1 MTIKFCFSNRLEA
14 LEEALWQRLATSPSD
29 PFAPEHIVVPGAAMQ
44 RRLTLS
50 YAKHFGVCANIR
62 FGYLAGWLWQRM
74 SRMLPSIAD
83 DSPLAPETL
92 TWRILRLLDD
102 PSIAS
107 LPRLNGYLGH
117 ADMAMRFDLA
127 ERIARLFDRYGIFRS
142 DWLSDWAQ
150 GKQPP
155 DVPSN
160 DRAMADE
167 KWQAFL
173 WKRIA
178 QELNLGSSHPID
190 DFLQK
195 LVVAGQDSIK
205 VLPERLTLFAL
216 PDLPPLYLRA
226 LDGLSRHT
234 QVDAYFLNPCREY
247 WGDIVDQ
254 RKQLSLRLKGD
265 DHAETGNRLLA
276 AWGQVAR
283 STLRQLLDVA
293 EGGAEDETHYIEPG
307 STSVLSRI
315 QQSILD
321 LEELDSDALADIKGD
336 RSIVVHCCHGI
347 NRQLEVTHDALL
359 DLFQHDTSLSLD
371 DVVVLVPNLPEVAG
385 TIEAVFGGAPKTPQ
399 SRYIPYHITGLPLV
413 EENPLA
419 RILLKVLQL
428 PDSRFEASRVLD
440 LLEEPQVA
448 KRFLLDDEDLDQV
461 RNWMREAGIHWGFN
475 AADRERHSGV
485 ADSRHTFD
493 QGIDRL
499 ILGYALPGVVDPVAG
514 LLPAGEIEGGGA
526 EVMARFALA
535 IETFAKWAEYLSN
548 AHGPATWRQALDSVL
563 DGLIDIDDLS
573 KSAEKEVRHRII
585 SLEESWASAN
595 FTSDLPVEIVRAALD
610 DSRGAPPGAL
620 PEGAVT
626 FAPLATLR
634 GLPYKVVCL
643 LNMNDGEFP
652 ANERPAEFDL
662 MAKQTQ
668 HRPGDRHRAQ
678 DDRGVFLDAVLSA
691 RERLL
696 IAYNGKSPRDNKPL
710 PPSLLVSQLLDEL
723 AQACVPA
730 TADSD
735 ALSQARKRFV
745 IEHPL
750 QAFSPR
756 YFDKS
761 DDCLFS
767 YAQEY
772 ASALNTAAVASGTQS
787 GLEPTTQDSDE
798 LPGEDEV
805 ASDIPDDDDLIPD
818 DQPRFFK
825 QSITLSEDQQDL
837 AKNINLDRLQR
848 FFRNPS
854 QHWIQQS
861 LGADVPGDEDENS
874 DVEPLLLDGDAERT
888 LRHQLLALKLS
899 ERGRNLSPEQALTH
913 ALAGVELPSGPLG
926 ESSFHALWALV
937 ESFAACVEGSR
948 RGAVLPNI
956 SYSFDLDSAQMSG
969 VLTGLHE
976 SGVVRYRLDGIGG
989 NVFLSLWLEHLV
1001 LCCRQPEGIELKSIH
1016 WGLDIFG
1023 EPSAVGFGPIEQDV
1037 ALAHLSKL
1045 ARLYKSGLSSPLPFF
1060 PRSAYAYY
1068 KARLIGKGKS
1078 PMGAAGNVWKHH
1090 MLNPECNDRYY
1101 RQAFRGIAKPLHAP
1115 LGPPG
1120 YETFAQITEL
1130 VFEPLLKVPP
1140 ANDAPDEVTT

>member
-1 MTIKFCFSNRLEA
+1 MAITLHFSNRLEA
-14 LEEALWQRLATSPSD
+14 LEGALWRRLEAAPLDAFT
-29 PFAPEHIVVPGAAMQ
+29 PEHIVVPGTAMQ
-44 RRLTLS
+44 RRLTVS
-50 YAKHFGVCANIR
+50 HAKHFGVCANVR
-62 FGYLAGWLWQRM
+62 FGYLAQWLWQRM
-74 SRMLPSIAD
+74 GRMLSNIAD
-83 DSPLAPETL
+83 ESPLAPETL
-92 TWRILRLLDD
+92 TWRVLRLLDD
-102 PSIAS
+102 PAIAS

-127 ERIARLFDRYGIFRS
+127 ERIARLFDRYGIYRA
-142 DWLSDWAQ
+142 DWLSAWAQ
-150 GKQPP
+150 GKQAS
-155 DVPSN
+155 DVPST
-160 DRAMADE
+160 DSTTADA

-195 LVVAGQDSIK
+195 LVEAGQVPIK
-205 VLPERLTLFAL
+205 VLPKRLTIFAL

-226 LDGLSRHT
+226 LDGLSRHI

-276 AWGQVAR
+276 AWGQISR
-283 STLRQLLDVA
+283 NTLSQLLDVA
-293 EGGAEDETHYIEPG
+293 EGGAEDETYYIEPG

-321 LEELDSDALADIKGD
+321 LVELESDTLADIEGD

-347 NRQLEVTHDALL
+347 NRQLEVIHDALL
-359 DLFQHDTSLSLD
+359 DLFQHDASLSLD
-371 DVVVLVPNLPEVAG
+371 DVVVLVPNLTDAAG

-399 SRYIPYHITGLPLV
+399 NRYIPYRITGLPLV
-413 EENPLA
+413 EENTLA

-448 KRFLLDDEDLDQV
+448 RRFLLDDEDLDQI
-461 RNWMREAGIHWGFN
+461 RIWMREAGIHWGFN
-475 AADRERHSGV
+475 AANREMHSGIS
-485 ADSRHTFD
+485 DSRHTFD

-499 ILGYALPGVVDPVAG
+499 ILGYVLPGVADPVAG
-514 LLPAGEIEGGGA
+514 LLPAGEIEGSSA

-548 AHGPATWRQALDSVL
+548 SHGPAAWRQSLDSIL
-563 DGLIDIDDLS
+563 ESLIDIDDVS
-573 KSAEKEVRHRII
+573 KSAEKELRQRIS
-585 SLEESWASAN
+585 SLEESWTSAD
-595 FTSDLPVEIVRAALD
+595 FTGDLSVEVVRAALD
-610 DSRGAPPGAL
+610 DSRGAPLGAL
-620 PEGAVT
+620 PEGVVT
-626 FAPLATLR
+626 FAPLAALR

-652 ANERPAEFDL
+652 GNERPAEFDL
-662 MAKQTQ
+662 MAKQTE
-668 HRPGDRHRAQ
+668 HRPGDRFRAQ

-691 RERLL
+691 RERLI

-723 AQACVPA
+723 AQACVPS
-730 TADSD
+730 TADVD
-735 ALSQARKRFV
+735 ALSKARKRFV
-745 IEHPL
+745 VEHPL

-761 DDCLFS
+761 DDRLFS

-772 ASALNTAAVASGTQS
+772 ASALNAVAVGGAGASSG
-787 GLEPTTQDSDE
+787 P
-798 LPGEDEV
+798 V
-805 ASDIPDDDDLIPD
+805 PDDLPDEDQVANDTANDDELIPD

-825 QSITLSEDQQDL
+825 KAITLSEDQQEF
-837 AKNINLDRLQR
+837 AKTLNLDRLQR
-848 FFRNPS
+848 FFRNPA
-854 QHWIQQS
+854 QYWIQQS
-861 LGADVPGDEDENS
+861 LGADVPGSEDEIS
-874 DVEPLLLDGDAERT
+874 DIEPLLLDDDTERR
-888 LRHQLLALKLS
+888 LRHQLLALRLS
-899 ERGRNLSPEQALTH
+899 ERGRNLSPEQALTY
-913 ALAGVELPSGPLG
+913 ALAGIELPSGPLG

-948 RGAVLPNI
+948 QGAVLPNI
-956 SYSFDLDSAQMSG
+956 SYSFDLDSTQMSG
-969 VLTGLHE
+969 VLTGLYE

-989 NVFLSLWLEHLV
+989 NVFLALWLEHLV
-1001 LCCRQPEGIELKSIH
+1001 LCSRQPDGAGLKSIH
-1016 WGLDIFG
+1016 WGIDEHG
-1023 EPSAVGFGPIEQDV
+1023 EPSAVDFGPIEQDV

-1045 ARLYKSGLSSPLPFF
+1045 AGLYTFGLGAPLPFF

-1068 KARLIGKGKS
+1068 EARLAGKS
-1078 PMGAAGNVWKHH
+1078 AMGMAGNVWKHH
-1090 MLNPECNDRYY
+1090 MLNPECNDRYF

-1120 YETFAQITEL
+1120 LETFAQITEL
-1130 VFEPLLKVPP
+1130 IFEPLLNALR
-1140 ANDAPDEVTT
+1140 ANDILEEVTE